1 MEERLVVEL
10 QTILRSNL
18 ERANAAKR
26 IADWIADV
34 RRYRWVGLYEVTP
47 TEIGMIA
54 CTGSAP
60 PAFPRF
66 PIARGLCGAAVAAKS
81 VVNVGSVQE
90 DPRWLTTF
98 GTTRSEIIVPLILDR
113 TRVVGLIDVESDQ
126 LNAFGSED
134 ERFLTECAALSG
146 QLFLDG

>member
-1 MEERLVVEL
+1 MEERLVAEL
-10 QTILRSNL
+10 QAILRANL
-18 ERANAAKR
+18 ERTKAAKR

-47 TEIGMIA
+47 TDIGMIA
-54 CTGSAP
+54 CTGTAP

-81 VVNVGSVQE
+81 VVSVGNVQE

-98 GTTRSEIIVPLILDR
+98 GTTRSEIIVPMILDR
-113 TRVVGLIDVESDQ
+113 TRVVALIDVESDQ
-126 LNAFGSED
+126 LNAFGAED
-134 ERFLTECAALSG
+134 ERFLTECAALTG